1 MRGGKN
7 AARMRLAWDMLN
19 PMRVSRKQ
27 FEQWVWEAVAE
38 LPESLR
44 ARITNLAI
52 EVKALPSPDDLAYA
66 GVEDPMDLLGLYRG
80 IPLTERTTH
89 YDLVTPDL
97 ITIYQRPHE
106 AMCETLDEL
115 RAEVRR
121 TVRHE
126 IAHYFG
132 ISDERLDELDAY

>member
-1 MRGGKN
+1 M
-7 AARMRLAWDMLN
+7 
-19 PMRVSRKQ
+19 PMRVSQAQ
-27 FEQWVWEAVAE
+27 FEKLVWEAVAE

-44 ARITNLAI
+44 AQISNLAI
-52 EVKALPSPDDLAYA
+52 EVKVLPSPDDLAYA
-66 GVEDPMDLLGLYRG
+66 NAEDPLGLLGLYRG

-106 AMCETLDEL
+106 VMCETLDEL